1 MHRLNKPDDDIYHRQ
16 KWQIRYYTMMIII
29 NHRGTELQINENGGK
44 VSITFKYFG
53 KGFPT
58 RMGIRFTHMH
68 VICFT
73 TYRQNNFVI
82 TQKNNYQF
90 AKQDSH
96 KMGDQVLNAGK
107 QLNSRSS

>member
-1 MHRLNKPDDDIYHRQ
+1 MMIFLTAKK

-58 RMGIRFTHMH
+58 RMGIRFTHRD

-73 TYRQNNFVI
+73 TYGQNDFIITQNNNCYFI
-82 TQKNNYQF
+82 
-90 AKQDSH
+90 KQDSH
-96 KMGDQVLNAGK
+96 GIEDQALNAGK
-107 QLNSRSS
+107 

>member
-1 MHRLNKPDDDIYHRQ
+1 
-16 KWQIRYYTMMIII
+16 MMIII

-53 KGFPT
+53 KGL
-58 RMGIRFTHMH
+58 H

-73 TYRQNNFVI
+73 TYRQNNFII
-82 TQKNNYQF
+82 TQKNDYQF